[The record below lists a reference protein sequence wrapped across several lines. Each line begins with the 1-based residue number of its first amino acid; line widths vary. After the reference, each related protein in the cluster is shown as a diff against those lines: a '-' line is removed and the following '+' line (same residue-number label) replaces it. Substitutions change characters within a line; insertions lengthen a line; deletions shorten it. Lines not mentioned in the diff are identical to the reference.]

1 MSVLDALSNH
11 AFVQTPGLT
20 AFYARGL
27 ATLLAGRDLTLLVS
41 SLPAGRLVV
50 VRTAEGDSLSL
61 QVVAFDRISGLAVER
76 ERMAVATVGT
86 QVWLLASEAAESG
99 ARFDCRSSIVTGE
112 IATHEIAWGAD
123 GLWLVNTRY
132 SCLCTPDSKGGVAP
146 RWRPPFITEL
156 LPEDRCHLNGLAVV
170 DGAPKYVT
178 CFSRTDTASG
188 WRRDPS
194 GGCLLDIPSSGVVLA
209 DLTMPHSPR
218 VHDGRI
224 FLLDSGTGR
233 LLKVDPDSGDA
244 EPVAEFDGFLRGLAF
259 SGSLAFVGLSKTR
272 HLKMGLPLVRAL
284 GESPGRCGVWVVDIE
299 DGRTVAFLELVQ
311 GIDEVFD
318 VQLVSGLPD
327 PIVLGPPRR
336 C

>member
-1 MSVLDALSNH
+1 MRA
-11 AFVQTPGLT
+11 
-20 AFYARGL
+20 
-27 ATLLAGRDLTLLVS
+27 AG
-41 SLPAGRLVV
+41 
-50 VRTAEGDSLSL
+50 GDSLSL

-86 QVWLLASEAAESG
+86 QVWFLANEAREGG
-99 ARFDCRSSIVTGE
+99 ARFECRSSLVTGE
-112 IATHEIAWGAD
+112 ISAHEIAWGAD
-123 GLWLVNTRY
+123 GLWIVNTRY
-132 SCLCTPDSKGGVAP
+132 SCLCTPDSGRGVAP

-188 WRRDPS
+188 WRRDPG
-194 GGCLLDIPSSGVVLA
+194 GGCLLDVPSSSVVLG

-218 VHDGRI
+218 VHDART

-233 LLKVDPDSGDA
+233 LLTVDPGSGGTQQ
-244 EPVAEFDGFLRGLAF
+244 VAKFDGFLRGLAF

-272 HLKMGLPLVRAL
+272 HLKIGLPLVQAL
-284 GESPGRCGVWVVDIE
+284 GESPGQCGVWVVDID
-299 DGRTVAFLELVQ
+299 DGRNVGFLEILR

-318 VQLVSGLPD
+318 VQLVSGLPH
-327 PIVLGPPRR
+327 PIVLGPPVDENAGNKDQDRP
-336 C
+336 